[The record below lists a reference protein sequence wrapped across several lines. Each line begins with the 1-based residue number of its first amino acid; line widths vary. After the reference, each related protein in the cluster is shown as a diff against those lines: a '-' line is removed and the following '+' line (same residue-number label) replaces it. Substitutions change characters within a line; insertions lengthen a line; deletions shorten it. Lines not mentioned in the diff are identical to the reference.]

1 MYVTPP
7 ITKVVI
13 ASVFPSKSVSF
24 VRTFPETGVSSGVV
38 CVSSDAKGASFVGL
52 TTMSINPVSV
62 PPLPSL
68 TVYVI
73 SGTSPE

>member
-7 ITKVVI
+7 ISKVVT

-24 VRTFPETGVSSGVV
+24 VRTFPVAGVSSCVV
-38 CVSSDAKGASFVGL
+38 LISSVAIGASFVGL